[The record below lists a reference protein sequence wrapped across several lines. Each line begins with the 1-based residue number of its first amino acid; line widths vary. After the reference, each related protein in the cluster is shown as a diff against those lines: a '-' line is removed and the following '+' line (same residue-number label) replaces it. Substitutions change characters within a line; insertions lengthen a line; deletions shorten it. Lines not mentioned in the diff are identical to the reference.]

1 MIKICSLLCLCAVSV
16 TAATLGQVIPLVG
29 GASDLVLDEANS
41 RLFLT
46 ASTQNLVQVY
56 SLQKKSFLSAIPTD
70 QTPLSATL
78 SRDGKSLFV
87 VCYNSSVLDVIDLTT
102 LAITNRLPL
111 PAKPVGVAAGSDG
124 RVLISTTGSGTNGA
138 SNVLLL
144 YNPAPNAA
152 VILSSLSAT
161 PPVGAAPTFPPPS
174 SRPFLSKH
182 SQLAASRNGS
192 YIAGVNVPAAG
203 SATVFVYETA
213 SGTVLRA
220 RAIPGS
226 STALAI
232 SDDGTRILSGVN
244 LFDASSLRLLAQ
256 QNSAN
261 SPYPITPGTIFTTAA
276 VQGGAA
282 FTPDGQT
289 LYTGFNISPV
299 QVPAAPSNVSELMLT
314 DPDNLLIRMGI
325 QLPDNLAGRMVIGS
339 DGSNVYALSDSGFVI
354 LPAGTISQSALA
366 MPSTDAVLLT
376 RDPCAVTSQT
386 SSAAVNINNPGKGRV
401 TATAQLLQYPGQ
413 ANQANPATAPS
424 ARSSQD
430 AAGPQ
435 LVFGFNPSVPQGTA
449 TVTPPHDFLIQSP
462 EAINIPDR
470 IRVYENS
477 RDSDARGTIVPVPVG
492 IAAGATLPDLAYDA
506 TRQRV
511 YIANSGLNR
520 IEVYDIKQQAF
531 LTPVKVGQLP
541 VSMALTPDANTLYV
555 ANSGGETITIVD
567 PDKMQAV
574 GTVNFPPLAF
584 NSTLAAITP
593 SVIAAGLSGPQI
605 LMSDGSLW
613 TVSGSTLVL
622 RGVSTLLGQ
631 TAAGLPVK
639 LPVPSTMAAT
649 AGGEYI
655 LLATGTGL
663 AYLYDAT
670 LDDWVAERQIS
681 TAAATG
687 YIGPVVAGAKGQFFV
702 VNGML
707 LNQALVPVRAA
718 AGLISAMATV
728 GSNSYAIYSPPA
740 TGGTTAPAIQILDG
754 TTGNSPLQVNALEG
768 PATQIAAT
776 GRALIG
782 GRTMAVD
789 STGTTAYIITASGLS
804 IIPLAAVATADRP
817 IVNPRGAVSLATNQL
832 PVAPNVLMSIFGQN
846 LASNDAP
853 ATTPWPVILGG
864 ACVTLNNVALPL
876 FMASP
881 TQINAQIPP
890 NFATGTFPLIVHS
903 LARQAASVSQQLAV
917 SKYAPGVLIDANGQL
932 ALFHADGKYVN
943 KNNPAT
949 RDEPL
954 TMYALGLGPTT
965 GGPVTAGTPS
975 PSNPLAASGK
985 VAVFFGNPGYKQA
998 AIIVDWSGLTP
1009 GLIGVYQLNLRIPG
1023 FHMNGDALP
1032 VSLQIGGVS
1041 SPTKGAAVPY
1051 VSVD

>member
-1 MIKICSLLCLCAVSV
+1 MIKICSLLCLCVASVS
-16 TAATLGQVIPLVG
+16 AATLGQVIPLVG

-56 SLQKKSFLSAIPTD
+56 SLQKKTFLNTITTD
-70 QTPLSATL
+70 QTPISATL
-78 SRDGKSLFV
+78 SRDGKSVFV

-102 LAITNRLPL
+102 LAITNRVPL
-111 PAKPVGVAAGSDG
+111 PAKPVSVAAGGDG

-144 YNPAPNAA
+144 YDPSPTAA
-152 VILSSLSAT
+152 VVLTALSST

-182 SQLAASRNGS
+182 SQLTASRNGS
-192 YIAGVNVPAAG
+192 YIAGVNAPATG

-213 SGTVLRA
+213 SGTVLRS
-220 RAIPGS
+220 RAIAGS
-226 STALAI
+226 SIALAI

-244 LFDASSLRLLAQ
+244 LFDASSLRLLGQ
-256 QNSAN
+256 QNIAN

-276 VQGGAA
+276 IQGGAA

-289 LYTGFNISPV
+289 LYEGFNISPV
-299 QVPAAPSNVSELMLT
+299 QVPPAPSNVSELMLS
-314 DPDNLLIRMGI
+314 DPDNLLTHMGI
-325 QLPDNLAGRMVIGS
+325 QLPDNLAGRMVISS
-339 DGSNVYALSDSGFVI
+339 DGSNAYALSDSGFVI
-354 LPAGTISQSALA
+354 LPVGTISQSALA
-366 MPSTDAVLLT
+366 VPSTDVALLT
-376 RDPCAVTSQT
+376 RDPCAVTAQT
-386 SSAAVNINNPGKGRV
+386 ASATVTINNPGKGRV
-401 TATAQLLQYPGQ
+401 TATAQLLQYAGQ
-413 ANQANPATAPS
+413 ANQASPGTAPS
-424 ARSSQD
+424 VRPSQG
-430 AAGPQ
+430 AATPQ
-435 LVFGFNPSVPQGTA
+435 FVFSFNSAVPLGTL

-470 IRVYENS
+470 VRVYENS
-477 RDSDARGTIVPVPVG
+477 RDSDARGTIVPIPVG
-492 IAAGATLPDLAYDA
+492 IATGATLPDLAYDS

-520 IEVYDIKQQAF
+520 VEVYDIQQQAF
-531 LTPVKVGQLP
+531 LTPIKVGQLP
-541 VSMALTPDANTLYV
+541 VSMALTPEGDTLYV
-555 ANSGGETITIVD
+555 ANSGGETISIVD
-567 PDKMQAV
+567 PDKMQAI
-574 GTVNFPPLAF
+574 GTVTFPPLAF
-584 NSTLAAITP
+584 NSTLAAIFP
-593 SVIAAGLSGPQI
+593 AVIAAGLSGPQV

-613 TVSGSTLVL
+613 RVSGTTLAL

-631 TAAGLPVK
+631 TATGLPVK

-649 AGGEYI
+649 PGGEFI

-670 LDDWVAERQIS
+670 LDDWVAERQIA
-681 TAAATG
+681 TATATG
-687 YIGPVVAGAKGQFFV
+687 YIGPLVAGAKGQFFV
-702 VNGML
+702 TNGTL
-707 LNQALVPVRAA
+707 LNQALVPVHTAT
-718 AGLISAMATV
+718 GLVSAMAAV
-728 GSNSYAIYSPPA
+728 GTSSYATYSPPA
-740 TGGTTAPAIQILDG
+740 TGGTTAPVIQILDG
-754 TTGNSPLQVNALEG
+754 TTGNSSVQVNALES
-768 PATQIAAT
+768 PAIQVTAT
-776 GRALIG
+776 ARAVTT

-789 STGTTAYIITASGLS
+789 STGTSAYIITASGLS
-804 IIPLAAVATADRP
+804 IIPLAPVAAADRP
-817 IVNPRGAVSLATNQL
+817 VVNPRGAVSLATNQL
-832 PVAPNVLMSIFGQN
+832 PVSPNILLAIFGQN
-846 LASNDAP
+846 LATNDA
-853 ATTPWPVILGG
+853 ASTTPWPLVLGG
-864 ACVTLNNVALPL
+864 ACVTLNNIALPV

-881 TQINAQIPP
+881 TEINAQIPP
-890 NFATGTFPLIVHS
+890 NLAIGTYPLIVHS
-903 LARQAASVSQQLAV
+903 IAKQAASISQQLAV
-917 SKYAPGVLIDANGQL
+917 TKYAPGVLIDATGQI

-943 KNNPAT
+943 QNNPGN

-965 GGPVTAGTPS
+965 GGAVTAGMPS
-975 PSNPLAASGK
+975 PSNPLAASGT

-1023 FHMNGDALP
+1023 FHISGNALP

-1051 VSVD
+1051 VAVN